1 MISTRKPYFVKQ
13 LYLSPVFYDSKTPS
27 NEAPQSLEVQAAPSF
42 LECTM
47 NSGSIHNDLFNY
59 STNRPEN
66 LKVHL
71 KNTLQNLETE
81 YVKINKTEQLG
92 QMP

>member
-1 MISTRKPYFVKQ
+1 
-13 LYLSPVFYDSKTPS
+13 
-27 NEAPQSLEVQAAPSF
+27 
-42 LECTM
+42 M

-81 YVKINKTEQLG
+81 YVKINKTQQLG

>member
-1 MISTRKPYFVKQ
+1 
-13 LYLSPVFYDSKTPS
+13 
-27 NEAPQSLEVQAAPSF
+27 
-42 LECTM
+42 M

-66 LKVHL
+66 LQVHL

-81 YVKINKTEQLG
+81 YVKINK
-92 QMP
+92 